1 MIQNYLYKFTDMLF
15 RIILLTTFS
24 LIISNCDIDSS
35 AYIDKINKTLLDL
48 SVNDY
53 IKSEVYFESCNLID
67 IGKGLNNKKI
77 FLDSVAAIAFLKM
90 QEDAKKDSIE
100 FIIVSAFRS
109 FDYQK
114 GIIIRKLNMGR
125 KLKDIL
131 KENTLPGYSEH
142 HTGRAVDF
150 IEKGWYS
157 LSTSFDKTKEFQWL
171 MENANKYGFYLSYPE
186 GNKNGIMYE
195 PWHWM
200 YRND

>member
-1 MIQNYLYKFTDMLF
+1 MLF

-24 LIISNCDIDSS
+24 IIISDCDIDSS
-35 AYIDKINKTLLDL
+35 AYINKINETLLDF
-48 SVNDY
+48 SIDNY

-67 IGKGLNNKKI
+67 IGNSLNNKKLL
-77 FLDSVAAIAFLKM
+77 LDSVAAIAFLKM
-90 QEDAKKDSIE
+90 KEDAKKDSIE

-171 MENANKYGFYLSYPE
+171 MENANKYGFHLSYPE

>member
-1 MIQNYLYKFTDMLF
+1 MIENYLYKFTDMLF
-15 RIILLTTFS
+15 KIILLTTFS
-24 LIISNCDIDSS
+24 VIISNCDIDSS

-48 SVNDY
+48 SIDDY
-53 IKSEVYFESCNLID
+53 IKSEIYFESCNLID
-67 IGKGLNNKKI
+67 IGKSLNNKKI

-90 QEDAKKDSIE
+90 QEEAKKDSIE